1 MFQSTKPLD
10 RKSFLREL
18 DSNIAKRAMLT
29 HPFFQAWNEGKLT
42 LDILA
47 EYSKQYY
54 AQVKAFPGY
63 VGAVISQ
70 CEDVK
75 TQQML
80 LENLQEELEGP
91 NNHPELWL
99 RFGESV
105 GADREAVKTADL
117 LPSTVESVEIL
128 RELSSSSDYRIGI
141 SALYAYESQIPAV
154 AETKRLGLQDLYGI
168 KQTRALEFFS
178 VHEVA
183 DLSHRQVEKSILGRN
198 CLDTEIQCEVLDSA
212 SKAAEALWIFLDGMH
227 AEYIA

>member
-10 RKSFLREL
+10 KKTFLQEL

-29 HPFFQAWNEGKLT
+29 HPFYQAWNEGTLT

-75 TQQML
+75 VQQL
-80 LENLQEELEGP
+80 LLDNLREELEGP
-91 NNHPELWL
+91 DNHPELWL

-105 GADREAVKTADL
+105 GAERQEIESADL
-117 LPSTVESVEIL
+117 LPSTVQSVEML
-128 RELSSSSDYRIGI
+128 RGLSASSDYRIGI
-141 SALYAYESQIPAV
+141 AALYAYESQIPAV
-154 AETKRLGLQDLYGI
+154 AETKRLGLQNLYGI
-168 KQTRALEFFS
+168 NEPRGLDFFS
-178 VHEVA
+178 VHETA
-183 DLSHRQVEKSILGRN
+183 DLGHRQIEKSILGRN
-198 CLDTEIQCEVLDSA
+198 CLDTQSQSDVLESA
-212 SKAAEALWIFLDGMH
+212 SIASEALWVFLDGMH
-227 AEYIA
+227 AEYLA